1 MAGVDAPL
9 GSMDDEAS
17 QAAVLADAMTDA
29 MVVAERNSLDDQP
42 GVHLDASTSSVHPL
56 GSRAARR
63 AKERLEES
71 RDRLRRVI
79 EGEWD
84 LKTTLAHRERK
95 AVAGALA
102 CVTPGLDAH
111 DDDDVNAFTSDL
123 LRWFVTDA
131 LGLDEDSLLA
141 VAPLAHPPPASVD
154 AQNQR
159 TSNASSTFVGSLA
172 VADALPGDDEPDSEI
187 QPTNDAS
194 DTSTRYTD
202 TNSEAGRLRERWTDV
217 IGALM
222 TAAVAAKR
230 YDARCAAALRRLASS
245 AGVRW
250 SRIAALEDSLAL
262 HLKSILRSQR
272 GADPGADPGADLGAD
287 TSSPSMS
294 PSTNKP
300 QTSAPHEEGS
310 VVGWI
315 SGTFRN
321 MSASRALSVTAAAA
335 VGGGVL
341 FVTGGLAAPAV
352 VASLASMGAA
362 GGILGTAALS
372 MGTLLAYFGG
382 AGGISMIFGGVG
394 AGLTGWRMLNRTSGL
409 SQFAFLP
416 VRGTGAGMSVYL
428 FVPGF
433 LRDPADLFRTWGAT
447 DGVYSVMLKLPK
459 RSDVKGHLD
468 DDDDVK
474 GSLVAGL
481 GMWLKRDVDTREVFV
496 SWIDPGGVAD
506 RAGVAEGSVLTALAT
521 RVDAPDSPD
530 DPSDTDTSRQHAP
543 IVRRVRGGGDDSND
557 TTALSLSQV
566 RAVLAG
572 KDRTRSGEKLSE
584 ISDEMSGSGDG
595 VVVAELWLRR
605 NLAAGDDVEKIAKR
619 RGLPKLKLFR
629 RKAELKRKAKLAEA
643 MVGASQAPAATAGE
657 VEDAEDDVKEDV
669 DNDDEDD
676 EDDEDD
682 DDNDD
687 NDDTDDDTEAPKE
700 DTKALSKAS
709 SSPPSSP
716 SVQHKWHRAGI
727 DALRSIGHGVAS
739 VASIVPFVGSAH
751 TPIEGRT
758 EDDAADA
765 STDSNDAGPG
775 KKPGDE
781 KKSSA
786 AAAAKLAESWPLPNG
801 EQHVVGWEHALLIEL
816 GLAMTS
822 FAQDAAVGYAVGHGI
837 GYTSLAGIA
846 AAVTWP
852 ALLLKSSQ
860 FIDSPWAL
868 AEARADDAGDALAR
882 ALLDRRQGTRPV
894 TLIGYSI
901 GTFLFVTVFLAIGVL
916 TFSVLCTGCV
926 AIRRCCAV
934 LEAAE
939 GGAGRGL
946 IDGVVLVGA
955 TLDCGHDT
963 WAPIRAVSCGRVVNA
978 HVSGAAASNDWL
990 LAFLYR
996 ANTQVLSSV
1005 FNPTNVVGAAKGLA
1019 AWCVVSHPGVENV
1032 DVSDVCSQHTDIP
1045 DEMPRILTKCGVS

>member
-9 GSMDDEAS
+9 GSMDDEAA

-111 DDDDVNAFTSDL
+111 DDDEVNAFTSDL

-141 VAPLAHPPPASVD
+141 VTPLSHPPPASVE

-287 TSSPSMS
+287 LGADASSPSMS
-294 PSTNKP
+294 PST
-300 QTSAPHEEGS
+300 QTAHKEEGS

-394 AGLTGWRMLNRTSGL
+394 AGLNRVEDAESHLGFVPVCVFTRAGNRRGYER
-409 SQFAFLP
+409 LP
-416 VRGTGAGMSVYL
+416 VRPGVPEGPRGSVSNL
-428 FVPGF
+428 G
-433 LRDPADLFRTWGAT
+433 RDGWRVF
-447 DGVYSVMLKLPK
+447 
-459 RSDVKGHLD
+459 GHAQAAEEVRRDWSLD

-530 DPSDTDTSRQHAP
+530 DPSDDDTDTDTSRQHAP

-595 VVVAELWLRR
+595 TVVAELWLRR

-643 MVGASQAPAATAGE
+643 MVGASQAPAAPAGE
-657 VEDAEDDVKEDV
+657 VDDAEDDVKDDV
-669 DNDDEDD
+669 DESMTKMTKID
-676 EDDEDD
+676 
-682 DDNDD
+682 DD
-687 NDDTDDDTEAPKE
+687 NDDTDDDYRSPKGGY
-700 DTKALSKAS
+700 KGSSKSLA
-709 SSPPSSP
+709 
-716 SVQHKWHRAGI
+716 VA
-727 DALRSIGHGVAS
+727 AVAS
-739 VASIVPFVGSAH
+739 ERPAQVAPRWYRRAPVHRSRRRLRRLHRSFRRQRTH
-751 TPIEGRT
+751 TYRRTDEGRRRGCLHRLKRRRPG
-758 EDDAADA
+758 EA
-765 STDSNDAGPG
+765 S
-775 KKPGDE
+775 GDE
-781 KKSSA
+781 KKSSKSSA

-901 GTFLFVTVFLAIGVL
+901 GTFLFHHRILAI
-916 TFSVLCTGCV
+916 SV
-926 AIRRCCAV
+926 
-934 LEAAE
+934 
-939 GGAGRGL
+939 
-946 IDGVVLVGA
+946 
-955 TLDCGHDT
+955 
-963 WAPIRAVSCGRVVNA
+963 
-978 HVSGAAASNDWL
+978 
-990 LAFLYR
+990 
-996 ANTQVLSSV
+996 
-1005 FNPTNVVGAAKGLA
+1005 
-1019 AWCVVSHPGVENV
+1019 
-1032 DVSDVCSQHTDIP
+1032 
-1045 DEMPRILTKCGVS
+1045 

>member
-9 GSMDDEAS
+9 GSMDDEAA

-102 CVTPGLDAH
+102 CVTPGLD
-111 DDDDVNAFTSDL
+111 DDDDEVNAFTSDL
-123 LRWFVTDA
+123 LRWFITDA

-141 VAPLAHPPPASVD
+141 VAPLSHPPPASVE

-287 TSSPSMS
+287 ASSPSMS
-294 PSTNKP
+294 PSTQTTAHKP
-300 QTSAPHEEGS
+300 QTGASEEGS

-459 RSDVKGHLD
+459 RSDVKGSID

-521 RVDAPDSPD
+521 RVDAPDSPN
-530 DPSDTDTSRQHAP
+530 DPSNDGTDTETTRQHAP

-584 ISDEMSGSGDG
+584 FSDEMSGSGDG
-595 VVVAELWLRR
+595 TVVAELWLRR

-643 MVGASQAPAATAGE
+643 MVGASQAPAAPTGE
-657 VEDAEDDVKEDV
+657 VKDDAEDDVKDDV
-669 DNDDEDD
+669 DDDDEDD

-682 DDNDD
+682 DD

-700 DTKALSKAS
+700 DTKAPSKTS
-709 SSPPSSP
+709 QSPPSPP

-751 TPIEGRT
+751 TPTEGRKK
-758 EDDAADA
+758 DDAADA
-765 STDSNDAGPG
+765 STDSNGAGPG
-775 KKPGDE
+775 KLPEE
-781 KKSSA
+781 KKSSKSSA

-901 GTFLFVTVFLAIGVL
+901 GTYFFVT
-916 TFSVLCTGCV
+916 
-926 AIRRCCAV
+926 
-934 LEAAE
+934 
-939 GGAGRGL
+939 
-946 IDGVVLVGA
+946 
-955 TLDCGHDT
+955 
-963 WAPIRAVSCGRVVNA
+963 
-978 HVSGAAASNDWL
+978 
-990 LAFLYR
+990 
-996 ANTQVLSSV
+996 
-1005 FNPTNVVGAAKGLA
+1005 
-1019 AWCVVSHPGVENV
+1019 
-1032 DVSDVCSQHTDIP
+1032 
-1045 DEMPRILTKCGVS
+1045 

>member
-1 MAGVDAPL
+1 MTPL
-9 GSMDDEAS
+9 S
-17 QAAVLADAMTDA
+17 
-29 MVVAERNSLDDQP
+29 
-42 GVHLDASTSSVHPL
+42 
-56 GSRAARR
+56 
-63 AKERLEES
+63 
-71 RDRLRRVI
+71 
-79 EGEWD
+79 
-84 LKTTLAHRERK
+84 
-95 AVAGALA
+95 
-102 CVTPGLDAH
+102 
-111 DDDDVNAFTSDL
+111 
-123 LRWFVTDA
+123 
-131 LGLDEDSLLA
+131 
-141 VAPLAHPPPASVD
+141 HPPPASVE

-287 TSSPSMS
+287 ASSPSMS
-294 PSTNKP
+294 PSTQTAHKP

-409 SQFAFLP
+409 SQFAFLH

-428 FVPGF
+428 LVPGF

-459 RSDVKGHLD
+459 RSDVNGHLD

-521 RVDAPDSPD
+521 RVDAPDSPN
-530 DPSDTDTSRQHAP
+530 DPSNDGTDTETTRQHAP

-584 ISDEMSGSGDG
+584 FSDEMSGSGDG
-595 VVVAELWLRR
+595 TVVAELWLRR

-643 MVGASQAPAATAGE
+643 MVGASQAPAAPTGE
-657 VEDAEDDVKEDV
+657 VKDDAEDDVKDDV
-669 DNDDEDD
+669 DDDDEDD

-682 DDNDD
+682 DD

-700 DTKALSKAS
+700 DTKASKSAS
-709 SSPPSSP
+709 QSPPSSP

-751 TPIEGRT
+751 TPTEGRKK
-758 EDDAADA
+758 DDAADA
-765 STDSNDAGPG
+765 STDSNGAGPG
-775 KKPGDE
+775 KPGDE
-781 KKSSA
+781 KKSSKSSA
-786 AAAAKLAESWPLPNG
+786 AAAAKLAESWPPT
-801 EQHVVGWEHALLIEL
+801 QR
-816 GLAMTS
+816 
-822 FAQDAAVGYAVGHGI
+822 
-837 GYTSLAGIA
+837 
-846 AAVTWP
+846 
-852 ALLLKSSQ
+852 
-860 FIDSPWAL
+860 
-868 AEARADDAGDALAR
+868 RAT
-882 ALLDRRQGTRPV
+882 RRR
-894 TLIGYSI
+894 
-901 GTFLFVTVFLAIGVL
+901 
-916 TFSVLCTGCV
+916 
-926 AIRRCCAV
+926 
-934 LEAAE
+934 
-939 GGAGRGL
+939 
-946 IDGVVLVGA
+946 VGA
-955 TLDCGHDT
+955 RL
-963 WAPIRAVSCGRVVNA
+963 
-978 HVSGAAASNDWL
+978 
-990 LAFLYR
+990 
-996 ANTQVLSSV
+996 
-1005 FNPTNVVGAAKGLA
+1005 
-1019 AWCVVSHPGVENV
+1019 
-1032 DVSDVCSQHTDIP
+1032 TD
-1045 DEMPRILTKCGVS
+1045 

>member
-1 MAGVDAPL
+1 MSGVDAPL
-9 GSMDDEAS
+9 GSMDDEAA

-111 DDDDVNAFTSDL
+111 DDDEVNAFTSDL
-123 LRWFVTDA
+123 LRWFITDA

-141 VAPLAHPPPASVD
+141 VTPLSHPPPASVE

-272 GADPGADPGADLGAD
+272 GADPGADPGADLDAD
-287 TSSPSMS
+287 ASSPSMS
-294 PSTNKP
+294 PSTQTAHKP

-459 RSDVKGHLD
+459 RSDVNGHLD

-521 RVDAPDSPD
+521 RVDAPDSSPD
-530 DPSDTDTSRQHAP
+530 DPSDGTDTETSRQHAP

-595 VVVAELWLRR
+595 TVVAELWLRR

-643 MVGASQAPAATAGE
+643 MVGASQAPAAPTGE
-657 VEDAEDDVKEDV
+657 VKDDAEDDVKDDV
-669 DNDDEDD
+669 DDDDEDD

-682 DDNDD
+682 DD

-700 DTKALSKAS
+700 DTKASKSAS
-709 SSPPSSP
+709 QSPPSSP

-751 TPIEGRT
+751 TPTEGRKK
-758 EDDAADA
+758 DDAADA
-765 STDSNDAGPG
+765 STDSNGAGPG
-775 KKPGDE
+775 KLQEE
-781 KKSSA
+781 KKSSKSSA

-901 GTFLFVTVFLAIGVL
+901 GTFLFITVYKAISMTDVLGFVYRMRCDSPVLRGVG
-916 TFSVLCTGCV
+916 GCGGWSRPR
-926 AIRRCCAV
+926 ADRRRSTRRRDAR
-934 LEAAE
+934 LRPRYL
-939 GGAGRGL
+939 GS
-946 IDGVVLVGA
+946 DQ
-955 TLDCGHDT
+955 
-963 WAPIRAVSCGRVVNA
+963 SRVVRA
-978 HVSGAAASNDWL
+978 GCQRSRQVRL
-990 LAFLYR
+990 FLFAY
-996 ANTQVLSSV
+996 
-1005 FNPTNVVGAAKGLA
+1005 G
-1019 AWCVVSHPGVENV
+1019 
-1032 DVSDVCSQHTDIP
+1032 
-1045 DEMPRILTKCGVS
+1045 